1 LSEWAKVDE
10 HEHFFIRG
18 ELRCLPVQYPER
30 RMERTKNTDKEVNRL
45 LYDFYQWR
53 VEASNSKKHLELWQA
68 VIQHQKANR
77 ERFYFKRS
85 RFFTKTDSESNEE
98 HWINIDE
105 YENREAYEKMW
116 KAIENQPDL
125 PYSNDQEK
133 ASQLRKEK
141 RSLTVDYASRGL
153 FTERPELAID

>member
-1 LSEWAKVDE
+1 
-10 HEHFFIRG
+10 
-18 ELRCLPVQYPER
+18 
-30 RMERTKNTDKEVNRL
+30 ML

-53 VEASNSKKHLELWQA
+53 VNASNSKKHLELWQA

-105 YENREAYEKMW
+105 YENREAYERTW
-116 KAIENQPDL
+116 KAIRNQPDL

-141 RSLTVDYASRGL
+141 RSLTVDHVSRGL

>member
-1 LSEWAKVDE
+1 M
-10 HEHFFIRG
+10 
-18 ELRCLPVQYPER
+18 C
-30 RMERTKNTDKEVNRL
+30 
-45 LYDFYQWR
+45 
-53 VEASNSKKHLELWQA
+53 
-68 VIQHQKANR
+68 IQHQKTNR

-105 YENREAYEKMW
+105 YENREAYERMW
-116 KAIENQPDL
+116 KAIGNQPDL

-141 RSLTVDYASRGL
+141 RSLTVDHASRGL
-153 FTERPELAID
+153 FTERPELAIDYKTLVYYPVISLPFSFTEEGRLFIPLAEIFLNPLSSGFISHRPHDFAYAYQ